1 MQLGDMHYILPMN
14 ANAYTNQCFHH
25 VCILNTL
32 QAIGYYVAFT
42 VLNPSDAMPL
52 VFVLTE
58 KDLHLVLF
66 PFTKEGKGSLVNA
79 LKIQIP
85 LWTTDEGS
93 SKECKLP
100 WRLNLQLLHVL
111 ASLVLAQI
119 FNIRL
124 NVEYSFSDA
133 TAKVHLSERIITDK
147 MKIDELKTKVEET
160 IKEKDKEIKRVR
172 EEKDETIKEKDEE
185 IKEKDEEIKRLREE
199 KDEEKRPREEKDE
212 EIKRVREEIKRL
224 REALKHKED
233 KQ

>member
-1 MQLGDMHYILPMN
+1 MHYILPMN
-14 ANAYTNQCFHH
+14 TNAYTNQCFHH

-32 QAIGYYVAFT
+32 QAIGYYVAFA
-42 VLNPSDAMPL
+42 VLDPIDAMPL

-58 KDLHLVLF
+58 NDLHLVLF
-66 PFTKEGKGSLVNA
+66 PFMKEGKGSLVNA
-79 LKIQIP
+79 LNIQIP

-133 TAKVHLSERIITDK
+133 TAKLHLSERIITDK
-147 MKIDELKTKVEET
+147 MKIDELKAELE
-160 IKEKDKEIKRVR
+160 
-172 EEKDETIKEKDEE
+172 ETIKEKDEE
-185 IKEKDEEIKRLREE
+185 LKRLREEKDEEIKRRREEIKRLREEKDEEIKRLREE